1 MASTEEIL
9 CPKWVPPA
17 AQKRIVELWD
27 AIGIDENGRA
37 LLRRLATEDKMKTEV
52 WAKLPSK
59 PQGFEGQIID
69 SAFGAF
75 TYFPLLPRPFP
86 KTTRGWR
93 EWAKH
98 SANNPPLPDPAHVAN
113 SVYLLCEGIVKL
125 KLATD
130 AHWPRFW
137 EGDRSITSYDV
148 LAMLVQLHSFY
159 LRMDAENRAVL
170 KKLPKVKRWDDKA
183 AQKFFNE
190 FLSQRLVET
199 YGRPLDSIV
208 AALTEVAF
216 DVEFVAS
223 ETVRGRRRLLLHRK
237 N

>member
-1 MASTEEIL
+1 
-9 CPKWVPPA
+9 
-17 AQKRIVELWD
+17 
-27 AIGIDENGRA
+27 
-37 LLRRLATEDKMKTEV
+37 MKTEV

-69 SAFGAF
+69 WAVYACRI
-75 TYFPLLPRPFP
+75 FPALGRPYP
-86 KTTRGWR
+86 KTMGGRR
-93 EWAKH
+93 EWMKH
-98 SANNPPLPDPAHVAN
+98 SANNPPLPNPAYVAGLI
-113 SVYLLCEGIVKL
+113 YLLYQEIVKL
-125 KLATD
+125 KLETD

-137 EGDRSITSYDV
+137 EGDRSITSDDV

-159 LRMDAENRAVL
+159 LRMDADNRAVL
-170 KKLPKVKRWDDKA
+170 EKLPKVKRWDDKA
-183 AQKFFNE
+183 AQKFFHE
-190 FLSQRLVET
+190 YLSPRLRET